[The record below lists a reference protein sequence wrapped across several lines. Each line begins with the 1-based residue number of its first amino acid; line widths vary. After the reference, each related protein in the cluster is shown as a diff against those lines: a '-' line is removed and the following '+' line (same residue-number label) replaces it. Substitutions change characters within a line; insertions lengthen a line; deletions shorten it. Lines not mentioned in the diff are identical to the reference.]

1 MMVVLAVIA
10 LVVGVACGLLGW
22 DQGIIAL
29 LTDNSDYILYV
40 LMFLVGISV
49 GLNKGLVRRIRAYN
63 VRIFLIP
70 VGIVIGSLVG
80 GAVCAPILGMP
91 LRETMVVASG
101 LGWYSLS
108 GVMLTELGGA
118 TLGSIAF
125 LSNLMR
131 EILSFFCIPWV
142 AKHLNYFCC
151 IAPAGATS
159 EDTTLPMMIRY
170 TDEET
175 VVLSVFNGVLCSAV
189 VPFLLRIFWQLPW

>member
-1 MMVVLAVIA
+1 MMVALAVAA
-10 LVVGVACGLLGW
+10 LIGGVVCGLNGW
-22 DQGIIAL
+22 DRGLAAL
-29 LTDNSDYILYV
+29 LTDHSDYILYA

-70 VGIVIGSLVG
+70 LGIILGSLAG
-80 GAVCAPILGMP
+80 GAVCAPLLGMP
-91 LRETMVVASG
+91 LREAAAVAGG

-118 TLGSIAF
+118 ALGSVAF

-131 EILSFFCIPWV
+131 EIFSFFCIPWV
-142 AKHLNYFCC
+142 SRKLNYFCC

-159 EDTTLPMMIRY
+159 EDTTLPVMIRY

-175 VVLSVFNGVLCSAV
+175 VVLSVFNGVLCSAA
-189 VPFLLRIFWQLPW
+189 VPFLLRICWQLPW

>member
-1 MMVVLAVIA
+1 MMVALAVIA
-10 LVVGVACGLLGW
+10 LVGGVACGLLGW

-40 LMFLVGISV
+40 LMFLMGISV

>member
-1 MMVVLAVIA
+1 MMVALAVAA
-10 LVVGVACGLLGW
+10 LVGGVACGLSGW
-22 DQGIIAL
+22 EPAVLTL
-29 LTDNSDYILYV
+29 LTGHSDYILYV

-63 VRIFLIP
+63 IRIFLIP
-70 VGIVIGSLVG
+70 LGIILGSMAG
-80 GAVCAPILGMP
+80 GAVCAPLLGMP
-91 LRETMVVASG
+91 LRESMVVAGG

-131 EILSFFCIPWV
+131 EIVSFFCIPWV
-142 AKHLNYFCC
+142 SKKLNFFCC

-175 VVLSVFNGVLCSAV
+175 VVLSVINGVLCSAA

>member
-1 MMVVLAVIA
+1 MMVILAVIA
-10 LVVGVACGLLGW
+10 LVGGVVCGLLGW

-29 LTDNSDYILYV
+29 LTDHSDYILYV

-63 VRIFLIP
+63 VRILLIP
-70 VGIVIGSLVG
+70 VGIVIGSLLG

-91 LRETMVVASG
+91 LREATVVASG

-189 VPFLLRIFWQLPW
+189 VPFLLRICWQLPW

>member
-1 MMVVLAVIA
+1 MMVILAVIA
-10 LVVGVACGLLGW
+10 LVGGIACGLLGW

-29 LTDNSDYILYV
+29 LTDHSDYILYV

-63 VRIFLIP
+63 VRILLIP

-91 LRETMVVASG
+91 LREATVVASG

-159 EDTTLPMMIRY
+159 EDTTLPMMLKY
-170 TDEET
+170 TNEET
-175 VVLSVFNGVLCSAV
+175 VVLSVLNGMICSLF
-189 VPFLLRIFWQLPW
+189 VPVIISICL